1 MEEQAQSLVTG
12 HVKRY
17 TEDSNTAAEVFRREK
32 RVNDTTE
39 NFDDSDEEP
48 IQFQAKEG
56 PVQPADIQLRIDRP
70 EEEKTVEDDDAERG
84 TFSNKLDFLF
94 SCISVSVGLGNVWRF
109 PYLCYKN
116 GGGTFLLIYFIA
128 MFACG
133 IPIFFQEVAA
143 GQYLGTGGLT
153 MVGQL
158 VPMLQGVGYATMT
171 IVFWLDIYYCI
182 IISWTLYYLIM
193 TFIHI
198 PELPW
203 RDCGNEWNSE
213 NCYSESEN
221 VTREG
226 VSSAALS
233 VRSNLSKSPVEEYW
247 DYKVLGITDGISDL
261 GGIQWGLLGTLFLG
275 WVIVYLII
283 WKGLHSSGKIVWF
296 TALFPYFVMITLL
309 FRAITLEGAGQG
321 LLLYIT
327 PDWSKL
333 YTSECWIDSA
343 TQIFFAYSIGTGALP
358 ALGSYNKFYHNCV
371 KDTVITCMVNTA
383 TCLLAGTVTFSI
395 LGHMAHN
402 QGVDVASVV
411 NSGPGLV
418 FITYPEVVL
427 KLPGGSVWAVVFFFM
442 LVTIG
447 IDSEFCIVESL
458 VTGIV
463 DMWPEQLRPKRRQF
477 TTALCL
483 LLFALGVP
491 MVTQGGAY
499 IFQLMDFYG
508 ASGIPILW
516 CCFFQTIA
524 IGWIFGTKKFA
535 NCVEQMTGFK
545 PNLYWTLTWG
555 VIAPLVMAVIFLFYC
570 FRWEPVKYGTVEY
583 PPWAHTIGFFMS
595 LSSMVWI
602 PGYAIYWMCTTR
614 GSIKDRLIKG
624 ITPDIKSNRCKLA
637 SKSSDAHMMNE
648 SSARLIKNQSS
659 FLTPAPSFVGQ
670 QQQQ

>member
-1 MEEQAQSLVTG
+1 MVLDVQDQAQSLVTG
-12 HVKRY
+12 KIKKY
-17 TEDSNTAAEVFRREK
+17 TEGDPTRLRSRPDDMDRH
-32 RVNDTTE
+32 DG
-39 NFDDSDEEP
+39 DDSEEEAP
-48 IQFQAKEG
+48 IQFKAKETLE
-56 PVQPADIQLRIDRP
+56 PADIKLRIDP
-70 EEEKTVEDDDAERG
+70 PAADTSVEDDDAERG
-84 TFSNKLDFLF
+84 TFGNKLDFLF

-133 IPIFFQEVAA
+133 IPVFFQEVAA

-158 VPMLQGVGYATMT
+158 VPILQGVGYATMT

-182 IISWTLYYLIM
+182 IIAWTLFYLIN
-193 TFIHI
+193 TIINI

-203 RDCGNEWNSE
+203 RTCDNPWNTPNCHDGLSKTNSTSE
-213 NCYSESEN
+213 GLE
-221 VTREG
+221 
-226 VSSAALS
+226 ALHS
-233 VRSNLSKSPVEEYW
+233 IRPNDSKSPVEEYW
-247 DYKVLGITDGISDL
+247 DEKVLGITDGMDDL
-261 GGIQWGLLGTLFLG
+261 GGMQWGLLGTLCLG
-275 WVIVYLII
+275 WITVYMII

-309 FRAITLEGAGQG
+309 FRAVTLEGAGAG

-333 YTSECWIDSA
+333 WTSECWIDSA

-371 KDTVITCMVNTA
+371 KDTVITCLVNTA

-395 LGHMAHN
+395 LGHMAFN
-402 QGVDVASVV
+402 QGVDVKDVV

-427 KLPGGSVWAVVFFFM
+427 KLPGGSIWAIIFFFM

-447 IDSEFCIVESL
+447 IDSEFCLVESL

-463 DMWPEQLRPKRRQF
+463 DMWPEQLRPIRRKF
-477 TTALCL
+477 TAGLCI
-483 LLFALGVP
+483 LLFLLGVP

-516 CCFFQTIA
+516 CCFFQTIS
-524 IGWIFGTKKFA
+524 IGWIFGVNKFA
-535 NCVEQMTGFK
+535 GCVEQMTGFL
-545 PNLYWTLTWG
+545 PNMYWIVCWSAIAPGVMG
-555 VIAPLVMAVIFLFYC
+555 VIFIFYC
-570 FRWEPVKYGTVEY
+570 VQWEPVKYGTVEY
-583 PPWAHTIGFFMS
+583 PNWAHIIGFIMS
-595 LSSMVWI
+595 FSSMIWI
-602 PGYAIYWMCTTR
+602 PGYALYWMYTTR
-614 GSIKDRLIKG
+614 GSIRDRWIKG

-648 SSARLIKNQSS
+648 SSARLIKNQGS
-659 FLTPAPSFVGQ
+659 FLTPNPSFVNQ
-670 QQQQ
+670 D

>member
-1 MEEQAQSLVTG
+1 MEEQAQSQSLVTG

-17 TEDSNTAAEVFRREK
+17 TEDSNTAADLFRRDK
-32 RVNDTTE
+32 RADQTAE
-39 NFDDSDEEP
+39 EFDDSDEEP

-70 EEEKTVEDDDAERG
+70 EAETTVEDDDAERG

-153 MVGQL
+153 MVGQM

-193 TFIHI
+193 TFAHI

-213 NCYSESEN
+213 NCYSEADN
-221 VTREG
+221 HTKGDIV
-226 VSSAALS
+226 S

-247 DYKVLGITDGISDL
+247 DAKVLGITAGISDL

-371 KDTVITCMVNTA
+371 KDTVITCLVNTA

-427 KLPGGSVWAVVFFFM
+427 KLPGGSIWAVVFFFM

-524 IGWIFGTKKFA
+524 IGWIFGVKKFA

-545 PNLYWTLTWG
+545 PNLYWTLCWG
-555 VIAPLVMAVIFLFYC
+555 VVAPGVMAVIFLFYC

-670 QQQQ
+670 QQ

>member
-32 RVNDTTE
+32 RVDDTTAD
-39 NFDDSDEEP
+39 FDDSDEEP

-70 EEEKTVEDDDAERG
+70 EAEATVEDDDAERG

-371 KDTVITCMVNTA
+371 KDTVITCLVNTA

-427 KLPGGSVWAVVFFFM
+427 KLPGGSVWAVVFFM

-524 IGWIFGTKKFA
+524 IGWIFGVKKFA

-614 GSIKDRLIKG
+614 GSMKDRLIKG

-670 QQQQ
+670 QQQ

>member
-1 MEEQAQSLVTG
+1 MVLDVTDQAQSLVTG
-12 HVKRY
+12 KIKKY
-17 TEDSNTAAEVFRREK
+17 TEGDPTRL
-32 RVNDTTE
+32 RVRPDDTDRHDG
-39 NFDDSDEEP
+39 DDSEEEAP
-48 IQFQAKEG
+48 IQFKAKETLE
-56 PVQPADIQLRIDRP
+56 PADIKLRIDP
-70 EEEKTVEDDDAERG
+70 PAADTSVEDDDAERG
-84 TFSNKLDFLF
+84 TFGNKLDFLF

-133 IPIFFQEVAA
+133 IPVFFQEVAA

-158 VPMLQGVGYATMT
+158 VPILQGVGYATMT

-182 IISWTLYYLIM
+182 IIAWTLFYLIN
-193 TFIHI
+193 TIINI

-203 RDCGNEWNSE
+203 RTCDNPWNTPNCHDGLSKTNSTSE
-213 NCYSESEN
+213 GLE
-221 VTREG
+221 
-226 VSSAALS
+226 ALHS
-233 VRSNLSKSPVEEYW
+233 IRPNDSKSPVEEYW
-247 DYKVLGITDGISDL
+247 DEKVLGITDGMDDL
-261 GGIQWGLLGTLFLG
+261 GGMQWGLLGTLCLG
-275 WVIVYLII
+275 WITVYMII

-309 FRAITLEGAGQG
+309 FRAVTLEGAGAG

-333 YTSECWIDSA
+333 WTSECWIDSA

-371 KDTVITCMVNTA
+371 KDTVITCLVNTA

-395 LGHMAHN
+395 LGHMAFN
-402 QGVDVASVV
+402 QGVDVKEVV

-427 KLPGGSVWAVVFFFM
+427 KLPGGSIWAIIFFFM

-447 IDSEFCIVESL
+447 IDSEFCLVESL

-463 DMWPEQLRPKRRQF
+463 DMWPEQLRPIRRKF
-477 TTALCL
+477 TAGLCI
-483 LLFALGVP
+483 LLFLLGVP

-516 CCFFQTIA
+516 CCFFQTIS
-524 IGWIFGTKKFA
+524 IGWIFGVNKFA
-535 NCVEQMTGFK
+535 GCVEQMTGFL
-545 PNLYWTLTWG
+545 PNMYWIVCWAAIAPGVMG
-555 VIAPLVMAVIFLFYC
+555 VIFIFYC
-570 FRWEPVKYGTVEY
+570 VQWEPVKYGTVEY
-583 PPWAHTIGFFMS
+583 PNWAHIIGFIMS
-595 LSSMVWI
+595 FSSMIWI
-602 PGYAIYWMCTTR
+602 PGYALYWMYTTR
-614 GSIKDRLIKG
+614 GSIRDRWIKG

-648 SSARLIKNQSS
+648 SSARLIKNQGS
-659 FLTPAPSFVGQ
+659 FLTPNPSFVNQ
-670 QQQQ
+670 D

>member
-1 MEEQAQSLVTG
+1 MEGGRSGQERSLVTG
-12 HVKRY
+12 TVRRY
-17 TEDSNTAAEVFRREK
+17 TDADARNPLNEMVDTAE
-32 RVNDTTE
+32 
-39 NFDDSDEEP
+39 FDEDSDEDP
-48 IQFQAKEG
+48 IEFKAREG
-56 PVQPADIQLRIDRP
+56 EVQPADIQLRIDAPP
-70 EEEKTVEDDDAERG
+70 ENTVEEDDAERG
-84 TFSNKLDFLF
+84 TFGNKLDFLF

-116 GGGTFLLIYFIA
+116 GGGTFLLIYFLA

-133 IPIFFQEVAA
+133 IPMFFQEVAA

-158 VPMLQGVGYATMT
+158 VPILQGVGYATMT

-182 IISWTLYYLIM
+182 IISWTLYYLFM
-193 TFIHI
+193 TIVNA
-198 PELPW
+198 PDLPW
-203 RDCGNEWNSE
+203 RDCNNTWNTPA
-213 NCYSESEN
+213 CYSEGSHKNRSE
-221 VTREG
+221 T
-226 VSSAALS
+226 
-233 VRSNLSKSPVEEYW
+233 SKSPVEEYW
-247 DYKVLGITDGISDL
+247 DQKVLGITENIEDL

-309 FRAITLEGAGQG
+309 FRAITLEGAGAG
-321 LLLYIT
+321 LMLYVT

-358 ALGSYNKFYHNCV
+358 ALGSYNKFYHNFT
-371 KDTVITCMVNTA
+371 KDTVITCLVNTA

-402 QGVDVASVV
+402 QGVDVKDVV

-427 KLPGGSVWAVVFFFM
+427 KLPGGSIWAVMFFFM

-463 DMWPEQLRPKRRQF
+463 DMWPEQLRPKRRLF

-524 IGWIFGTKKFA
+524 IGWIFGVNKFSNA
-535 NCVEQMTGFK
+535 VEQMTGLR
-545 PNLYWTLTWG
+545 PNLYWRITWA
-555 VIAPLVMAVIFLFYC
+555 VVAPLVMAVIFLFYC
-570 FRWEPVKYGTVEY
+570 FKWEPVKYGTTEY
-583 PPWAHTIGFFMS
+583 PRWAHGVGFLMS
-595 LSSMVWI
+595 LSSMIWI
-602 PGYAIYWMCTTR
+602 PGYAIYWMVTTR

-624 ITPDIKSNRCKLA
+624 ITPDIKSNRCKMA
-637 SKSSDAHMMNE
+637 SKSSDAYMLNE

-670 QQQQ
+670 